1 MRALKV
7 TTKNNMIYLIVLSG
21 LTDNDFRTKSDRM
34 GRKNVYLLIEKGLLI
49 LIL

>member
-21 LTDNDFRTKSDRM
+21 LTDNDFRTKKVNMD
-34 GRKNVYLLIEKGLLI
+34 RKNEYLLIE
-49 LIL
+49 